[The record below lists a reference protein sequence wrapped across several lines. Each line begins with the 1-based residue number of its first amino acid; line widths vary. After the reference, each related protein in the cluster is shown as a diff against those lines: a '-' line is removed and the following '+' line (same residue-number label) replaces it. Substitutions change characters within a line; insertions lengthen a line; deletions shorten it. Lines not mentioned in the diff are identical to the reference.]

1 MKTIKFFVLAS
12 IFLGSFI
19 PAVSLAGSL
28 NLTILNQESKVK
40 VIKYLVRYGYT
51 EEVNPENYPYAMEI
65 VPENPVVEKFHGQV
79 KVIGNGVG
87 VFMSVKDVY
96 IDPKTGATI
105 ETDWS
110 ESSFELVIPDKVSR
124 VRFN

>member
-1 MKTIKFFVLAS
+1 MKSKKLYILVVLG
-12 IFLGSFI
+12 ILI
-19 PAVSLAGSL
+19 PILSSAGEL
-28 NLTILNQESKVK
+28 NLTILNQESKVQ
-40 VIKYLVRYGYT
+40 VIKYKVRYGYT

-105 ETDWS
+105 ETEWS
-110 ESSFELVIPDKVSR
+110 ESSFELVIPDKVNLR
-124 VRFN
+124 LK